1 MSRNIQIIA
10 LAVLSEIE
18 NFLEHQQSSVEAS
31 SINDAESTEDR
42 KFLRELS
49 IRKDISS
56 IDIDTLS
63 TIIKTWLVF

>member
-42 KFLRELS
+42 EFLRELS